1 MYDTPG
7 DAANAAPVTFD
18 VTQGLLGIGIK
29 EATDPFYKVQ
39 FSHFTQAF
47 GRVQLRPGM
56 LLINV
61 NGQDTNGLDYLQVR
75 ELLRPRP
82 CKMVFLPTM
91 AAQQAVSTTGVGQQ
105 PVVATVVGHA
115 VSTTGVGQQPV
126 VATVVGIYNVP
137 AVGVPVAGVPVV
149 GVPVAGG
156 VAQQPVAGVPVA

>member
-29 EATDPFYKVQ
+29 EATDPLYKVQ

-105 PVVATVVGHA
+105 PVVATVVG
-115 VSTTGVGQQPV
+115 
-126 VATVVGIYNVP
+126 IYNVP